1 MKIIKSR
8 VIGKKQ
14 ALWAAAAALWL
25 LILAAVLILTATRAV
40 NAQARRV
47 PVYCVD
53 TDEKKIALTFN
64 AAWGDETTDTVLEIL
79 DRYGVKATFFFV
91 GAFAEQYPESVRR
104 IANAGHEIGN
114 HSMRHKNPTKQAYT
128 EILSDI
134 SACSELLASLTG
146 LSPRLY
152 RAPAGAYDNKTI
164 EAAESLGMTAVQWWA
179 DSIDWKNPSPEA
191 IVQRIMKKAAP
202 GGIVLLHLGKE
213 NTVKAL
219 PEMIESLKNEGY
231 AFVTV
236 SELLPAGER
245 SVDKNGVMHRAR

>member
-1 MKIIKSR
+1 MKYK
-8 VIGKKQ
+8 VFGKKQ
-14 ALWAAAAALWL
+14 IFWVIMGLVWL
-25 LILAAVLILTATRAV
+25 AVIVTVVVLTATKAV
-40 NAQARRV
+40 NAAPRRV

-114 HSMRHKNPTKQAYT
+114 HSMRHKNPTKQAYA

-146 LSPRLY
+146 VSPRLY

-164 EAAESLGMTAVQWWA
+164 EAAERLGMTAVQWSA

-219 PEMIESLKNEGY
+219 PDVIESLENEGY
-231 AFVTV
+231 VFVTV
-236 SELLPAGER
+236 SELLPEGET
-245 SVDKNGVMHRAR
+245 SVDKNGVMREGK

>member
-1 MKIIKSR
+1 MKYK
-8 VIGKKQ
+8 VFGKKQ
-14 ALWAAAAALWL
+14 IFWVIMGLVWL
-25 LILAAVLILTATRAV
+25 AVIVTVVVLTATKAV
-40 NAQARRV
+40 NAAPRRV

-64 AAWGDETTDTVLEIL
+64 AAWGDETTDAVLDIL

-114 HSMRHKNPTKQAYT
+114 HSMRHKNPTKQAYA

-152 RAPAGAYDNKTI
+152 RAPSGAYDNKTI
-164 EAAESLGMTAVQWWA
+164 EAAESLGMTAVQWSA

-191 IVQRIMKKAAP
+191 IVQRILKKAAP

-213 NTVKAL
+213 NTLRAL
-219 PEMIESLKNEGY
+219 PGLLRELRSQGY
-231 AFVTV
+231 EFVTV
-236 SELLPAGER
+236 GELLLPGETY
-245 SVDKNGVMHRAR
+245 VDANGIQREK

>member
-1 MKIIKSR
+1 MKYK
-8 VIGKKQ
+8 VFGKKQ
-14 ALWAAAAALWL
+14 IFWL
-25 LILAAVLILTATRAV
+25 IMGLVWLAVIVTVVVLTATKAV
-40 NAQARRV
+40 NAAPRRV

-64 AAWGDETTDTVLEIL
+64 AAWGDETTDAVLDIL

-114 HSMRHKNPTKQAYT
+114 HSMRHKNPTKQAYA

-152 RAPAGAYDNKTI
+152 RAPSGAYDNKTI
-164 EAAESLGMTAVQWWA
+164 EAAESLGMTAVQWSA

-191 IVQRIMKKAAP
+191 IVQRILKKAAP

-213 NTVKAL
+213 NTLRAL
-219 PEMIESLKNEGY
+219 PGLLRELRSQGY
-231 AFVTV
+231 EFVTV
-236 SELLPAGER
+236 GELLLPGETY
-245 SVDKNGVMHRAR
+245 VDANGIQREK